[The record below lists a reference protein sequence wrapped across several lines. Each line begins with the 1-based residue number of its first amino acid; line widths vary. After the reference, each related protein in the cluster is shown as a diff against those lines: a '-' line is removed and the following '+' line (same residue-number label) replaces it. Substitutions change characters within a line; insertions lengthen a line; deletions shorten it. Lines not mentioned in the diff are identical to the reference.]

1 MVAGSSPPSPAII
14 FYKCSFRAL
23 FVINALFFGKEI
35 MNLNTHFRNAKTELS
50 KVIFP
55 TKGQV
60 KQAYIAVVI
69 VVTVIS
75 IFLALVDLAM
85 SSFMSAIL
93 G

>member
-1 MVAGSSPPSPAII
+1 MDLSKHI
-14 FYKCSFRAL
+14 
-23 FVINALFFGKEI
+23 
-35 MNLNTHFRNAKTELS
+35 RNAKLELS

-69 VVTVIS
+69 VVSAVAA
-75 IFLALVDLAM
+75 FLALVDLLM
-85 SSFMSAIL
+85 SSIMSTIL

>member
-1 MVAGSSPPSPAII
+1 
-14 FYKCSFRAL
+14 
-23 FVINALFFGKEI
+23 
-35 MNLNTHFRNAKTELS
+35 MNLNKHIHSAKLELS

-69 VVTVIS
+69 VVTAIAA
-75 IFLALVDLAM
+75 FLALVDLLM
-85 SSFMSAIL
+85 SSVMSAIL

>member
-1 MVAGSSPPSPAII
+1 
-14 FYKCSFRAL
+14 
-23 FVINALFFGKEI
+23 
-35 MNLNTHFRNAKTELS
+35 MNINTHIRNAKAELT

-69 VVTVIS
+69 VVTVVAA
-75 IFLALVDLAM
+75 FLALVDLVM
-85 SSFMSAIL
+85 SSVMSAIL

>member
-1 MVAGSSPPSPAII
+1 ME
-14 FYKCSFRAL
+14 L
-23 FVINALFFGKEI
+23 GKHI
-35 MNLNTHFRNAKTELS
+35 RNAKLELS

-69 VVTVIS
+69 VVSVIAA
-75 IFLALVDLAM
+75 FLALVDLFM
-85 SSFMSAIL
+85 SSVMTAIL

>member
-1 MVAGSSPPSPAII
+1 
-14 FYKCSFRAL
+14 
-23 FVINALFFGKEI
+23 
-35 MNLNTHFRNAKTELS
+35 MNLSSHVRNAKAELS

-69 VVTVIS
+69 VVTVIAA
-75 IFLALVDLAM
+75 FLAIVDLLM
-85 SSFMSAIL
+85 SSVMSSIL

>member
-1 MVAGSSPPSPAII
+1 
-14 FYKCSFRAL
+14 
-23 FVINALFFGKEI
+23 
-35 MNLNTHFRNAKTELS
+35 MNLSTHFKNAKIELA

-60 KQAYIAVVI
+60 KQAYISVII
-69 VVTVIS
+69 VVAVIS
-75 IFLALVDLAM
+75 AFLALVDLMM

>member
-1 MVAGSSPPSPAII
+1 
-14 FYKCSFRAL
+14 
-23 FVINALFFGKEI
+23 
-35 MNLNTHFRNAKTELS
+35 MNINTHVKNAKTELA

-69 VVTVIS
+69 VVSVIAS
-75 IFLALVDLAM
+75 FLAVVDLTM
-85 SSFMSAIL
+85 SSVMSAIL